1 MQQQEHNDA
10 DQKLERTGASTACP
24 LRVRHDHAT
33 CSHVAGRVPALY
45 LCNRYG
51 LDHWPLDLC
60 GYSLR
65 ALLGRAPVLDFL
77 TPLAPSKVPARPE
90 GC

>member
-1 MQQQEHNDA
+1 MQTKNTKGQP
-10 DQKLERTGASTACP
+10 LGTACP

-45 LCNRYG
+45 LRNRYG
-51 LDHWPLDLC
+51 LDHWPVDLC
-60 GYSLR
+60 GYSPR
-65 ALLGRAPVLDFL
+65 ALLGRALVLEL
-77 TPLAPSKVPARPE
+77 HAPLATTVAGRAE